1 MFAEQTNEPQEMG
14 AHEDLSN
21 NLAQYLSNFIFR
33 TQNLLPNGTLCR
45 ISEVR
50 KQTGALPFWFCLCTA
65 KNPE

>member
-1 MFAEQTNEPQEMG
+1 MG

-33 TQNLLPNGTLCR
+33 TQNLLPNGILCR

-50 KQTGALPFWFCLCTA
+50 KQT
-65 KNPE
+65 